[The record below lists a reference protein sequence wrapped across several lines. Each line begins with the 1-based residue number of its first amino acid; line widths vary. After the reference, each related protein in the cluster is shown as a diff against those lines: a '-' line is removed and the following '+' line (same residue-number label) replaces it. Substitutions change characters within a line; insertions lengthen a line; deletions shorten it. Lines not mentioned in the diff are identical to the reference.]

1 MADDRE
7 ALLLLLEDALHILDR
22 LGLALPAVYVSQSI
36 ATLEESLR
44 HDAHAS
50 LH

>member
-7 ALLLLLEDALHILDR
+7 ALLLLEDALHILDQ

-36 ATLEESLR
+36 TTLEESLR